1 MYRKNLAFVV
11 IAVAAFALVF
21 QTVGFAKTKK
31 TAKFTV
37 RVENV
42 SNGEQVNSS
51 GTKYPF
57 ALSPGLFVVSEKE
70 MPLFSIGRKASAAL
84 ESQAEDGNPK
94 MLSDSLVSKVGSAR
108 LGVFNKPLG
117 SEMPAPILPGQ
128 AYEFDFVGTEGQKLT
143 LAAMF
148 GQSNDLFYAPAA
160 AIELFVG
167 DKPFSGDITDSLV
180 LWDAGTEVN
189 QEPGTGAD
197 QAPRQAAPNTGMKE
211 KGVVRQVVDGFKY
224 PATNS
229 VLRVTVTAVS
239 TDGNN

>member
-1 MYRKNLAFVV
+1 MLRKNLAFIF
-11 IAVAAFALVF
+11 IAAAAFALVF

-31 TAKFTV
+31 TAKFKV

-42 SNGEQVNSS
+42 SNGEQVNTS

-57 ALSPGLFVVSEKE
+57 ALSPGMYVVSEKD
-70 MPLFSIGRKASAAL
+70 MPLFAVGRKASSAL

-94 MLSDSLVSKVGSAR
+94 MLSDALVSKVGSAR
-108 LGVFNKPLG
+108 LGIFNQPVG
-117 SEMPAPILPGQ
+117 ADMPAPILPGQ
-128 AYEFDFVGTEGQKLT
+128 SYEFEFTAAEGQKLT

-148 GQSNDLFYAPAA
+148 GQSNDLFYAPAKA
-160 AIELFVG
+160 VDLFIG
-167 DKPFSGDITDSLV
+167 DMPLNGEITDSLV

-211 KGVVRQVVDGFKY
+211 KGVVRQVVDAFRY
-224 PATNS
+224 PETGS
-229 VLRVTVTAVS
+229 VLRVTVTS
-239 TDGNN
+239 TVEANN